1 MAQFDKLF
9 EPLKIRNVVIRNRIV
24 STGHAEV
31 YSDAGLPSERQ
42 IRYHAEKAR
51 GGIGLT
57 ICGGSSSVSIDSPS
71 AAWNGLDVSHDRIVP
86 HLSRFAEA
94 VHEHGAALMI
104 QLTHMGRRSRWD
116 IQNWPHLVSPSGIG
130 EPVHRSSCKTM
141 EIEDIER
148 IVRDFGQAVRRCKEA
163 GLDGAE
169 ISAAH
174 QHLIDQFW
182 SPRTNKRAD
191 RYGGSFENRL
201 RFGVQIFEE
210 IRRVVGD
217 DFVVGIRMCGDEFHP
232 DGLDQAELLKIAR
245 FHAEHGL
252 VDFPDDPG
260 CSSTADNS
268 EGGNNG
274 NGNALAF
281 TGTNVLLAALLGAL
295 LLLSGLVLRV
305 VLRARRS
312 VAPH

>member
-31 YSDAGLPSERQ
+31 YSEGVFRPSGRSDITREGARRHRPDDLRRLLVGL
-42 IRYHAEKAR
+42 
-51 GGIGLT
+51 
-57 ICGGSSSVSIDSPS
+57 IDSPS

-104 QLTHMGRRSRWD
+104 QLTHMGDEVAD
-116 IQNWPHLVSPSGIG
+116 IQNWRTWCRPADWRAGA
-130 EPVHRSSCKTM
+130 PVQLQNDGDRGYRADRARLRPGSAPL
-141 EIEDIER
+141 
-148 IVRDFGQAVRRCKEA
+148 QEA

-174 QHLIDQFW
+174 QQPDRPVLVAPD
-182 SPRTNKRAD
+182 NKRAD
-191 RYGGSFENRL
+191 RYGAASRTASV
-201 RFGVQIFEE
+201 RRAIFEE
-210 IRRVVGD
+210 IRRVVATIRG
-217 DFVVGIRMCGDEFHP
+217 GIRMCGDEFHP

-252 VDFPDDPG
+252 VDFIDVIGP
-260 CSSTADNS
+260 
-268 EGGNNG
+268 
-274 NGNALAF
+274 
-281 TGTNVLLAALLGAL
+281 
-295 LLLSGLVLRV
+295 
-305 VLRARRS
+305 
-312 VAPH
+312 APTRMR